1 MDKEP
6 TQLSMVDPSIVWVL
20 PILQKAYASNDRP
33 VSIASNRTIST
44 ETQVLLDK
52 ETKTPNKV

>member
-1 MDKEP
+1 MDEGP
-6 TQLSMVDPSIVWVL
+6 TQLSTVDPNVVWVL
-20 PILQKAYASNDRP
+20 PILQKAAIDRP
-33 VSIASNRTIST
+33 VSITANSTISE